1 MGSDDRGASAVLKLH
16 SEGHVMDNNQLVAPV
31 DHKARFWGA
40 SLKGALGGLWLGAFL
55 FIAAG
60 RLDWPMAWVYTGIS
74 IVDGILLLLLVS
86 SELMHKR
93 THPKADAKSWDR
105 VLARLTGPLGST
117 VILVVAG
124 LDKRFGWSAQVPLAV
139 QLAGLAV
146 LVLGMGLMTWA
157 MAVHNYFSLVVR
169 IQKDRGHTVV
179 TGGPYHYVRHPGYVG
194 GIMFQLGTPLLLGSL
209 WTLIPAGL
217 TVLLLIVRTALE
229 DRTLPNEL
237 EGYREYAQQTRY
249 RLLPDVW

>member
-1 MGSDDRGASAVLKLH
+1 MN
-16 SEGHVMDNNQLVAPV
+16 NNQPVTPV
-31 DHKARFWGA
+31 DQKARFWGA
-40 SLKGALGGLWLGAFL
+40 LLKGALGGLWLGTFL

-74 IVDGILLLLLVS
+74 IVDAILLLLIVS
-86 SELMHKR
+86 PELMRER
-93 THPKADAKSWDR
+93 THPKADAKAWDR
-105 VLARLTGPLGST
+105 VSARLTGPLGSA

-139 QLAGLAV
+139 QFVGLAV
-146 LVLGMGLMTWA
+146 FVFGMGLMTWA
-157 MAVHNYFSLVVR
+157 MAVNKYFSLVVR

-179 TGGPYHYVRHPGYVG
+179 AGGPYRYARHPGYVG

-209 WTLIPAGL
+209 WTLIPAWL
-217 TVLLLIVRTALE
+217 TALLLVVRTALE
-229 DRTLPNEL
+229 DRTLLNEL

-249 RLLPDVW
+249 RLVPGVW